1 MNLTAATTK
10 TSERSEAQRIITC
23 GTTLGVRLVSAG
35 LREWSDGL
43 LGSLVEPT
51 ELTLPVSVWSAYANV
66 KVLRWKCPHRTKEKR
81 VLFDAFHL
89 FYSPRYTIGD
99 GGATRAATNVGPWA
113 IQPAQHSHNTSTHTV
128 RKKAMCQW
136 LSWPRFFSPSPALSP
151 VDLSHKVPHRPFIR
165 AMHIPACW
173 LYWSASRS
181 FVPIRPFS
189 PTNTI
194 LISHSIQLVWPVF
207 LDAPVC
213 HFLPVMQSTVIHM
226 AAPDSCSCRPC
237 SQR

>member
-89 FYSPRYTIGD
+89 FYSPRSTIGD

-128 RKKAMCQW
+128 RKKGYVPMAIVTPILFS
-136 LSWPRFFSPSPALSP
+136 LSSSFTCRSLPQSPPSSLHQSHAYTCLLVILKCLSLVCPHPAL
-151 VDLSHKVPHRPFIR
+151 
-165 AMHIPACW
+165 
-173 LYWSASRS
+173 
-181 FVPIRPFS
+181 
-189 PTNTI
+189 
-194 LISHSIQLVWPVF
+194 
-207 LDAPVC
+207 
-213 HFLPVMQSTVIHM
+213 LPNKYY
-226 AAPDSCSCRPC
+226 PY
-237 SQR
+237 